1 MARQEDTLSH
11 IVVIGAGM
19 GGMSAAARLQAL
31 GHKVVVI
38 EQSAQYGG
46 KLARYSKDGFVFDL
60 GPSLFTIPSVYRDL
74 FDRTGK
80 PLDDA
85 IEITAPER
93 AFRYQF
99 ADKSSVV
106 LPAADPGLIA
116 VAFGK
121 AFGSNASS
129 EWLQIIKKGALAWQL
144 TRTPI
149 LESPITGLSDLL
161 KLAKRPKDIFL
172 IKPWQSLQKLGKRNI
187 TDPRLQNILDRY
199 ATYTGSDPRK
209 APAALVTIPYVEQ
222 VFGAWHITG
231 GITKLADVVYQ
242 RCVDLG
248 VEFKFNTE
256 ILAINTE
263 LDRVS
268 SVRTNSEEIATEI
281 VVANCDASLLYG
293 KLLQHKTAKTQLK
306 KLNRTTPSL
315 AGFILLLAVSGKT
328 PGIAHHNIWF
338 PANYDA
344 EFDDIF
350 GKSPKPVADPTIY
363 ACVPDDPQMRPEEN
377 TESWYILVNAP
388 RHDQKM
394 NWDDQ
399 SLKNSYAELIIQ
411 KLADRGVNLQGRIKW
426 QQVLTPADL
435 ETRYAAPGGSIYGS
449 SSNGAAS
456 AFLRPSNI
464 GPVTGLYLVGGSSHP
479 GGGLPLVGLSARIVA
494 QLIGKAKK

>member
-46 KLARYSKDGFVFDL
+46 KLARFSKDGFVFDL

-80 PLDDA
+80 PLDDV

-99 ADKSSVV
+99 ADKSSVE

-149 LESPITGLSDLL
+149 LESPITGLRDLL

-172 IKPWQSLQKLGKRNI
+172 IKPWQSLRELGQRNI

-248 VEFKFNTE
+248 VEFKFSTE

-263 LDRVS
+263 LDRIS
-268 SVRTNSEEIATEI
+268 SVTTNTEEIETEI

-293 KLLQHKTAKTQLK
+293 KLLQHKTAKAQLK

-350 GKSPKPVADPTIY
+350 GNSPKPVEDPTIY
-363 ACVPDDPQMRPEEN
+363 ACVPDDPQMRPDES

-399 SLKNSYAELIIQ
+399 NLRNSYAELIIQ

-435 ETRYAAPGGSIYGS
+435 EARYAAPGGSIYGS

-464 GPVTGLYLVGGSSHP
+464 GPVTGLFLVGGSSHP